1 MFLSGLMS
9 ARRCCI
15 LHITFN
21 MGIGGTEQ
29 VIRQLVLKLP
39 KERFENHI
47 VCIDGE
53 IGEIGQQVS
62 AAGTIIHP
70 LQRRPGLD
78 LNLIRSIGRIIKQN
92 EIDVVHCHQYTPW
105 FYGLLGAMGTGVKV
119 VFTEHGRFHSDR
131 YKAALVNPLLALLTD
146 NVVAI
151 SSATRDALARCEFI
165 PKPKIRLIYKG
176 IQPLSVSSGEALK
189 VRRELGILP
198 GAFVVGAVARL
209 DPIKNQ
215 KMMLRA
221 FRVFN
226 QQCADAWLLMVGDG
240 PERQAL
246 EEYAEKLGIRERTC
260 FTGFISEPACYL
272 AAMNVFLLSSHSE
285 GTSMKLL
292 ESMSLGLPAVATR
305 VGGNQEIIEDGVTG
319 FLTAPD
325 NTEEFSDAI
334 MALYKDNDRSHLFGN
349 AAFKRF
355 NERFHVK
362 TMLDSYVAL
371 YGQTSKRQ

>member
-1 MFLSGLMS
+1 MS
-9 ARRCCI
+9 ASRCRI

-29 VIRQLVLKLP
+29 VIRQLVLKSP
-39 KERFENHI
+39 RERFENHI
-47 VCIDGE
+47 VCIDSK

-62 AAGTIIHP
+62 AAGAIIHP
-70 LQRRPGLD
+70 LQRQSGLD

-92 EIDVVHCHQYTPW
+92 KIDVVHCHQYTPW
-105 FYGLLGAMGTGVKV
+105 FYGLLGALGTGVRV
-119 VFTEHGRFHSDR
+119 VFTEHGRFHPDRYR

-151 SSATRDALARCEFI
+151 SSATREALARYAFV
-165 PKPKIRLIYKG
+165 PKSKIQVIYNG
-176 IQPLSVSSGEALK
+176 IQPLSVSSDEALA
-189 VRRELGILP
+189 VRQELGILH
-198 GAFVVGAVARL
+198 GAFVVGTVARL

-221 FRVFN
+221 FRVFR
-226 QQCADAWLLMVGDG
+226 QQCEDAWLLIVGDG
-240 PERQAL
+240 PDRGAL
-246 EEYAEKLGIRERTC
+246 EEYAEELGIKDRTC
-260 FTGFISEPACYL
+260 FTGFIREPACYL
-272 AAMNVFLLSSHSE
+272 AAMDVFLLSSHSE
-285 GTSMKLL
+285 GTSMTLL

-325 NTEEFSDAI
+325 NTEEFADAI
-334 MALYKDNDRSHLFGN
+334 TALYKDKDRSHLFGN
-349 AAFKRF
+349 AALKRF
-355 NERFHVK
+355 NERFHVE

-371 YGQTSKRQ
+371 YGQTSKKAMN

>member
-119 VFTEHGRFHSDR
+119 VFTEHGRFHPDR

-151 SSATRDALARCEFI
+151 SSATRDALARYEFV
-165 PKPKIRLIYKG
+165 PKSKIKVIYNG
-176 IQPLSVSSGEALK
+176 IQPLSVSSDESLA

-198 GAFVVGAVARL
+198 GAFVVGTVARL

-226 QQCADAWLLMVGDG
+226 QRCADAWLLMVGDG
-240 PERQAL
+240 PDRQAL
-246 EEYAEKLGIRERTC
+246 EEYAEELGIRERTC
-260 FTGFISEPACYL
+260 FGFISEPACYL

-285 GTSMKLL
+285 GTSMTLL
-292 ESMSLGLPAVATR
+292 ESMSLGLPAGATR

-319 FLTAPD
+319 ILTAPD
-325 NTEEFSDAI
+325 NTEEFADAI
-334 MALYKDNDRSHLFGN
+334 TVLYKYKDRSHLLGN
-349 AAFKRF
+349 AALKRF
-355 NERFHVK
+355 NERFHVE
-362 TMLDSYVAL
+362 TMIYSYMEL
-371 YGQTSKRQ
+371 YG